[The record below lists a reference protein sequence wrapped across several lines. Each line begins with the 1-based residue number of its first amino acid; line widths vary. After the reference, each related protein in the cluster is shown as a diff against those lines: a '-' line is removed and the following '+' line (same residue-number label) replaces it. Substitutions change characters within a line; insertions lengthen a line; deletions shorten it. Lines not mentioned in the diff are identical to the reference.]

1 MARGAHTDLMKTWP
15 PLPQKK
21 LREIRYYHTPVPTQF
36 LLGERAGVRGSS
48 GEDVLSATVLD
59 PQNMVFSTFSRSQ
72 AQARLVRA
80 LLVWIFGLI
89 LVTGCGGPAYLGQ
102 PDFDGEAIGRALLE
116 DYDADGDGLLSE
128 AELEKCP
135 SVLEGIKRFDS
146 GGDRQVS
153 PEEIAARVGVW
164 SKGRVAVMRFE
175 PRVLLNG
182 KPLANA
188 LVEFVPERA
197 MAEIIKPASGVTS
210 RSGYV
215 EIVIA
220 AEDLPPDTPYVGM
233 HMGLYK
239 VKITHPKRKIPAR
252 YNTETE
258 LGQEVTRD
266 LGYGVS
272 INLKSS

>member
-1 MARGAHTDLMKTWP
+1 MQR
-15 PLPQKK
+15 
-21 LREIRYYHTPVPTQF
+21 LRILSLPVPESARF
-36 LLGERAGVRGSS
+36 SMVAEVCSLLTCV
-48 GEDVLSATVLD
+48 
-59 PQNMVFSTFSRSQ
+59 
-72 AQARLVRA
+72 
-80 LLVWIFGLI
+80 FGLV
-89 LVTGCGGPAYLGQ
+89 LVTGCGGPAYLEQ
-102 PDFDGEAIGRALLE
+102 PDFDASAIGRSLL
-116 DYDADGDGLLSE
+116 DAYDTDSDGLLSE
-128 AELEKCP
+128 AELKKCP
-135 SVLEGIKRFDS
+135 SVLEGIRRFDS
-146 GGDRQVS
+146 GGDRKVS

-182 KPLANA
+182 RPLADA
-188 LVEFVPERA
+188 LVEFVPEPA

-210 RSGYV
+210 RSGYA